1 MSKTRDIK
9 RRIRSVSNTM
19 QLTKAMKMVSAA
31 KMRRATDNIVAA
43 RPFAHNMRDVLR
55 SLAAR
60 ANAEAHPLLQIT
72 GTEKVEL
79 LVVTGD
85 KGLCGSFNT
94 NINKT
99 AHNFIKSEQANGERV
114 FDLLAVGK
122 RGVEYFRR
130 RDITIH
136 KAWIDVLRQVEFA
149 TAKEIAQD
157 MMERYVTGELDAIY
171 LVYNEFKSAISQ
183 RPVVERLLPIDP
195 IEVEEGETTEDYIYE
210 PGPEALLNTLLRRHV
225 EVQVYTALLES
236 VAAEH
241 AARMTA
247 MDSATRNAGELIDR
261 LTLHMNRV
269 RQAAITTEI
278 IEVVSGAQALG

>member
-43 RPFAHNMRDVLR
+43 RPFAHNMRAVLR

-60 ANAEAHPLLQIT
+60 ANAEVHPLLQIT
-72 GTEKVEL
+72 GNENVEL

-99 AHNFIKSEQANGERV
+99 AHNFIKAEQRKGERV
-114 FDLLAVGK
+114 FDLHAVGK
-122 RGVEYFRR
+122 RGVDYFRR
-130 RDITIH
+130 RNFTIH
-136 KAWIDVLRQVEFA
+136 RAWIDVLRQVEYA
-149 TAKEIAQD
+149 TAKEIARD
-157 MMERYVTGELDAIY
+157 MMDRYVTGELDAIY

-183 RPVVERLLPIDP
+183 HPVVERLLPIEP
-195 IEVEEGETTEDYIYE
+195 IVPAEDETAEDYIYE
-210 PGPEALLNTLLRRHV
+210 PGPEVLLDTLLRRHV

-241 AARMTA
+241 GARMTA
-247 MDSATRNAGELIDR
+247 MDSASRNAGDLIDR

>member
-31 KMRRATDNIVAA
+31 KMRRATDSIVAA

-60 ANAEAHPLLQIT
+60 ANAEAHPLLQVT

-99 AHNFIKSEQANGERV
+99 AHNFIKAEQAKGERV
-114 FDLLAVGK
+114 FDLHAVGK

-130 RDITIH
+130 RDVTIH
-136 KAWIDVLRQVEFA
+136 KAWIDILRQVEFA
-149 TAKEIAQD
+149 TAKEIARD

-183 RPVVERLLPIDP
+183 HPVVERLLPIAP

-210 PGPEALLNTLLRRHV
+210 PGAEELLNALLNRHV

-247 MDSATRNAGELIDR
+247 MDSASRNAGELIDR

-278 IEVVSGAQALG
+278 IEVVSGAQSLG

>member
-31 KMRRATDNIVAA
+31 KMRRATESIVAA

-60 ANAEAHPLLQIT
+60 ANAEAHPLLRVT
-72 GTEKVEL
+72 DTEKVEL

-99 AHNFIKSEQANGERV
+99 AHNFIKAEQAEGERV
-114 FDLLAVGK
+114 FDVHAVGK

-130 RDITIH
+130 RDVPIH
-136 KAWIDVLRQVEFA
+136 KAWIDILRQVEFA
-149 TAKEIAQD
+149 TAKEIARD

-183 RPVVERLLPIDP
+183 HPVVERLLPIDP

-210 PGPEALLNTLLRRHV
+210 PGAEELLNTLLKRHV

-247 MDSATRNAGELIDR
+247 MDSASRNAGELIDR

>member
-31 KMRRATDNIVAA
+31 KMRRATESIVAA

-60 ANAEAHPLLQIT
+60 ADAESHPLLQVT
-72 GTEKVEL
+72 GMEKMEL

-99 AHNFIKSEQANGERV
+99 AHNFIKSEQAKGERV
-114 FDLLAVGK
+114 FDLHAVGK

-130 RDITIH
+130 RDVTIH

-149 TAKEIAQD
+149 TAKEIASD

-183 RPVVERLLPIDP
+183 HPVVERLLPIEP
-195 IEVEEGETTEDYIYE
+195 IKPAEGETTEDYIYE
-210 PGPEALLNTLLRRHV
+210 PGPEVLLNTLLRRHV
-225 EVQVYTALLES
+225 EVQVHTALLES

-247 MDSATRNAGELIDR
+247 MDSASRNAGDLIDR